1 MSRPLRV
8 DGTRSTGGGADR
20 ADGLVDRLDP
30 DDNFGVVAFDDTV
43 RLVVPAGPL
52 TDKPAVKQA
61 SPRSRPAAG
70 PTCPP
75 GTSGGCRRRSA
86 SSDRPGRHV
95 SSSRTEW
102 PIRAYGPDP
111 AAGCGCTAACGRV
124 RTSTLGVGLGFDETL
139 LNALA
144 RGGEGNELFAEDA
157 DTAGAL
163 IAGEVDGLLDQVAQ
177 AASLRITWGPY
188 VTGVEVLNELTV
200 TGLPDGNQV
209 ELGSFYAG
217 ETRRLVLTMKVPGI
231 AALGLVQVA
240 TLEFTHVALPDLV
253 MHTTSVPVH
262 VNVVPGDQAAGRIPD
277 PKVRSEA
284 LFQRTQRDK
293 REAGRLLSQGRTDEA
308 RSFLGSKGAQ
318 LRTDAGQ
325 LPPGM
330 SFDLLAEADFL
341 DALVEE
347 AGVDHSR
354 AAKVM
359 STDTTS
365 KSRLRGRQVR
375 GGRLRMRSLDGAAE
389 LVLEAW
395 EVQRLV
401 RGLPDALVRV
411 LRPSTN
417 PRAAAAAQSVARR
430 PRRGP
435 RGVRLL
441 HGCLP
446 GRRLHRRARV
456 TPPLLLLDVDGVLN
470 ALGDD
475 GQLKAAG
482 GDWRQGWATADGTR
496 WPITWSPAVVAR
508 LAAWHDESRLE
519 LQWLTTWGHD
529 ANDELRALLGLPQL
543 AVAGTYQDEDADG
556 AATGTADSHAAAA
569 PSAPDP
575 LSGRWWKYD
584 VVRRVLAA
592 QPDREVLWVD
602 DELQPGTA
610 FRAGPTS
617 SPGCT
622 PSGPTRT
629 SASRTATSRR
639 CSWSWSRRPG
649 ERLDAGRARR
659 RVRRAPARLAARSW
673 APDEPGA
680 GEAGGRAA
688 AGARRS
694 ARRRADHVAAD
705 RRARGRAH
713 RGLHPP
719 HAGRRQRRVGGGAA
733 GPGRCGGAHVR
744 RHGAARA
751 RRRRRAGAVGFSP
764 QGAKHHAMADRGSGF
779 CVFNDMAWAAK
790 HFAGQGKRVLYVDL
804 DAHHGDG
811 VEALTRDEPL
821 VMTCSVHDS
830 TIFPFTR
837 HQDERDRG
845 VHNFPLARD
854 AGDEEL
860 LASVAAVVE
869 LAEQWRPEVLLVAI
883 GADGHVTDP
892 LSTLQ
897 YSYEGYTAAARAL
910 RRHGRSACSRRPD
923 GRRRRLPAADA
934 HAGCLGD
941 LRRGAVGIGG
951 PGRAPRPA
959 QNMSPPRSRHR
970 R

>member
-1 MSRPLRV
+1 MIACL
-8 DGTRSTGGGADR
+8 DRSGSMGRGRLAAAQTALT
-20 ADGLVDRLDP
+20 GLVDRLDP

-61 SPRSRPAAG
+61 ITSLETGGRTDLSAGYFRALQEAQRVVGPAGATCLVISDGMANSGVTDPTRLQDVAAQQHAG
-70 PTCPP
+70 
-75 GTSGGCRRRSA
+75 G
-86 SSDRPGRHV
+86 
-95 SSSRTEW
+95 
-102 PIRAYGPDP
+102 
-111 AAGCGCTAACGRV
+111 V
-124 RTSTLGVGLGFDETL
+124 RTSTLGVGLGYDETL

-240 TLEFTHVALPDLV
+240 TLEFTYVALPDLV

-417 PRAAAAAQSVARR
+417 PRAAASAQAVARG

-435 RGVRLL
+435 CGVRLL
-441 HGCLP
+441 HGCFP

-508 LAAWHDESRLE
+508 LAAWHDQGRLE

-529 ANDELRALLGLPQL
+529 ANDELRDLLGLPRL

-556 AATGTADSHAAAA
+556 AADGHGG
-569 PSAPDP
+569 
-575 LSGRWWKYD
+575 L
-584 VVRRVLAA
+584 
-592 QPDREVLWVD
+592 
-602 DELQPGTA
+602 
-610 FRAGPTS
+610 
-617 SPGCT
+617 
-622 PSGPTRT
+622 
-629 SASRTATSRR
+629 
-639 CSWSWSRRPG
+639 
-649 ERLDAGRARR
+649 ARR
-659 RVRRAPARLAARSW
+659 RGTVSPRPAVRAVVEVRRRAAGPRLAAR
-673 APDEPGA
+673 PQGA
-680 GEAGGRAA
+680 LGRRRAA
-688 AGARRS
+688 ARDRVPALG
-694 ARRRADHVAAD
+694 RRAARAA
-705 RRARGRAH
+705 RCRPRPEPR
-713 RGLHPP
+713 P
-719 HAGRRQRRVGGGAA
+719 HGRRPRVDA
-733 GPGRCGGAHVR
+733 R
-744 RHGAARA
+744 RHGAGGTVSGWTPDVLAVAYDERLLDWQLGPGHPTNPVRA
-751 RRRRRAGAVGFSP
+751 KLAVELLQERGVPLVVEPITWQLTDELEAVHTADYIRRTLAGSNAEWEGVRPDLGAVAAHMFAATVQLVHAVDDGRVQVGFSP

-845 VHNFPLARD
+845 VHNFPLARG

-910 RRHGRSACSRRPD
+910 APWPIGMQSPCCWA
-923 GRRRRLPAADA
+923 GPAAT
-934 HAGCLGD
+934 
-941 LRRGAVGIGG
+941 
-951 PGRAPRPA
+951 
-959 QNMSPPRSRHR
+959 SR
-970 R
+970 